1 MSNTTSL
8 KKFDSK
14 NSEGPS
20 EKVLINQINDYSEF
34 VMIDKLDKD
43 TYITEE
49 MRNYTPSDQDV
60 FIQVKKSGV
69 FQRLIWGEP
78 V

>member
-1 MSNTTSL
+1 M
-8 KKFDSK
+8 KKIDSK
-14 NSEGPS
+14 SSEGPS

-34 VMIDKLDKD
+34 AMIDKLDKD

-49 MRNYTPSDQDV
+49 LRNYTPSDQDV

-69 FQRLIWGEP
+69 YQRLIWGEP

>member
-1 MSNTTSL
+1 L
-8 KKFDSK
+8 KKIDSK
-14 NSEGPS
+14 SSEGPS

-34 VMIDKLDKD
+34 AMIDKLDKD

-49 MRNYTPSDQDV
+49 LRNYTPSDQDV

-69 FQRLIWGEP
+69 YQRLIWGEP

>member
-1 MSNTTSL
+1 M
-8 KKFDSK
+8 KKIDSK

-34 VMIDKLDKD
+34 AMIDKLDKD

-49 MRNYTPSDQDV
+49 LRNYTPSDQDV

-69 FQRLIWGEP
+69 YQRLIWGEP

>member
-1 MSNTTSL
+1 VSNTTSL

-43 TYITEE
+43 TYMTDE
-49 MRNYTPSDQDV
+49 MRNYTPSD
-60 FIQVKKSGV
+60 
-69 FQRLIWGEP
+69 
-78 V
+78 

>member
-1 MSNTTSL
+1 L
-8 KKFDSK
+8 KKIDSK

-34 VMIDKLDKD
+34 AMIDKLDKD

-49 MRNYTPSDQDV
+49 LRNYTPSDQDV

-69 FQRLIWGEP
+69 YQRLIWGEP